1 MKERVRDDREKKE
14 RKSLRDRGIDR
25 QSKTERIRN
34 IYHKIRRDNTEQFEK
49 QEIFINEEKNR
60 DDRGINIFH
69 TEKLESRILKKNL
82 EQK

>member
-1 MKERVRDDREKKE
+1 MIGRKKE

-25 QSKTERIRN
+25 QSKTERIRK

-49 QEIFINEEKNR
+49 QEIFINEGKNR

-69 TEKLESRILKKNL
+69 IVKLESCILKKNL

>member
-1 MKERVRDDREKKE
+1 MIGRKKE

-49 QEIFINEEKNR
+49 QEIFINVGRNR

-69 TEKLESRILKKNL
+69 TVN
-82 EQK
+82 